1 MIENKQLR
9 KLLEAEIS
17 REDLEAGYEVSAKDI
32 EHSEFN
38 PANDALIGMMKE
50 LQQSMTRAARG
61 MRPSHLAIAKL
72 ADKNMKTIDIA
83 AQTRL
88 TVAAVYNA
96 LRNPQVIKLRDTMT
110 QYQGLLAG
118 CTQVQRDNML
128 YRIAVRAEI
137 PEPKIAIAALAELSK
152 TEHNAKTRQMQQK
165 QGGTSNQTVVVQ
177 IADARLKPSK
187 LDDAPAHLI
196 KDLN

>member
-9 KLLEAEIS
+9 RLLEAEIS
-17 REDLEAGYEVSAKDI
+17 REDLESGYKVSAKDI

-50 LQQSMTRAARG
+50 QQQVMTIAARAL
-61 MRPSHLAIAKL
+61 RPSHLAIAKL
-72 ADKNMKTIDIA
+72 AEKGLRPNDIA
-83 AQTRL
+83 KQTRTKIQ
-88 TVAAVYNA
+88 TVYSILKTPAV
-96 LRNPQVIKLRDTMT
+96 VKLRDAMT

-177 IADARLKPSK
+177 IADGRLKPSK
-187 LDDAPAHLI
+187 LDESPVHLL
-196 KDLN
+196 KDVN